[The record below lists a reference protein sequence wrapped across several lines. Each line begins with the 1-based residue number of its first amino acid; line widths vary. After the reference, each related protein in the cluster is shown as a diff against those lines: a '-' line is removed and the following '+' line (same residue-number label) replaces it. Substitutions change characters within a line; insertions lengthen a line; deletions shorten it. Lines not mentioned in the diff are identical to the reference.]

1 MQDEQN
7 YPKTNEAKPDVAM
20 ADAQGAQADAA
31 AHKADEDDDV
41 DSDDVDLGEDNKE
54 NENMKGMSAG
64 QLLWVQG
71 ANAGKRDSDM
81 GDEDD
86 HDLSSDS
93 CGSIDPESKKKC
105 QAAQDPDQL
114 FTLNLSTYRVCQLNT
129 LLAPL

>member
-7 YPKTNEAKPDVAM
+7 DPKTNEAKLDVAM
-20 ADAQGAQADAA
+20 AYDQGAQADAA
-31 AHKADEDDDV
+31 EQKADEDADA
-41 DSDDVDLGEDNKE
+41 DSDDADLGEDNKDG
-54 NENMKGMSAG
+54 ENMKGMSAG

-86 HDLSSDS
+86 QDLSSDS

-105 QAAQDPDQL
+105 QAAQDPD
-114 FTLNLSTYRVCQLNT
+114 
-129 LLAPL
+129 